1 MEGPDDK
8 HVVLQLRQ
16 RVGSIPEFSI
26 TAKGGVGQV
35 LDAIGLEVR
44 VSGRKTVG
52 ILVDA
57 NENLASRWQAVRD
70 KLRKEGVELP
80 ATIEPTGAIIEGDLR
95 EGRPRVGVWLMPD
108 NTLPGEIED
117 FVAAMI
123 PEDDPVWP
131 LSGAYI
137 GGIPEPYRKFTPGKT
152 RRAEVHAWLAARERP
167 RLMGV
172 AIRARD
178 LDVDGAGCKS
188 FVDWL
193 RRLFREP
200 EN

>member
-1 MEGPDDK
+1 MPDFDIIEK
-8 HVVLQLRQ
+8 
-16 RVGSIPEFSI
+16 GSVE
-26 TAKGGVGQV
+26 QV

-44 VSGRKTVG
+44 VSGRETVG
-52 ILVDA
+52 VLVDA
-57 NENLASRWQAVRD
+57 NSNVASRWQAVRD
-70 KLRKEGVELP
+70 RLRKVGVELP
-80 ATIEPTGAIIEGDLR
+80 ATIDSTGAIIEGDPGV
-95 EGRPRVGVWLMPD
+95 GRPRVGVWLMPD

-131 LSGAYI
+131 LAGAYI
-137 GGIPEPYRKFTPGKT
+137 ERIPEPYRKFTPGKT

-178 LDVDGAGCKS
+178 LDVHAAGCKS

-193 RRLFREP
+193 WRLFRER

>member
-1 MEGPDDK
+1 MPDFDIREK
-8 HVVLQLRQ
+8 
-16 RVGSIPEFSI
+16 GSVE
-26 TAKGGVGQV
+26 QV

-44 VSGRKTVG
+44 VSGRETVG

-57 NENLASRWQAVRD
+57 NNNVASRWQAVRD
-70 KLRKEGVELP
+70 KLRKVGVELP
-80 ATIEPTGAIIEGDLR
+80 ATIDSTGAIIEGDPGV
-95 EGRPRVGVWLMPD
+95 GRPCVGVWLMPD
-108 NTLPGEIED
+108 NTLPGELED

-123 PEDDPVWP
+123 PKDDRVWP
-131 LSGAYI
+131 LSQGYV
-137 GGIPEPYRKFTPGKT
+137 GDIPEDHRKFTPGKT
-152 RRAEVHAWLAARERP
+152 RRAEVHAWLAVRKDP

-178 LDVDGAGCKS
+178 LDVDGPGCRS

-193 RRLFREP
+193 RRLFRER